1 MSELETFEID
11 TELTRDAIYPGIWT
25 RLCVELRG
33 HEEGHRLS
41 EYIERLAVGRGD
53 AAPLLGYLDED
64 IKCLTEARR
73 RLHVVQQAPFGSMVE
88 LDDVRRFMPKAWL
101 EEPGRWIYTDR
112 EISETEA
119 SGDRVLTV
127 RQFGSD
133 ERLRGQ

>member
-1 MSELETFEID
+1 
-11 TELTRDAIYPGIWT
+11 
-25 RLCVELRG
+25 
-33 HEEGHRLS
+33 
-41 EYIERLAVGRGD
+41 
-53 AAPLLGYLDED
+53 
-64 IKCLTEARR
+64 
-73 RLHVVQQAPFGSMVE
+73 VQQTPFGSTVE
-88 LDDVRRFMPKAWL
+88 LDDVRRYMPKAWL